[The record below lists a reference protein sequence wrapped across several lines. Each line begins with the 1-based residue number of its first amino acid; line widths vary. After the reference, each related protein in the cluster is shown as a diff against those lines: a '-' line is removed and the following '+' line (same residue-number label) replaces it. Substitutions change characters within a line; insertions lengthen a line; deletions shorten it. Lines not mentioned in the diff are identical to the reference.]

1 MMRVFELCWVCS
13 KAGVCGGAGMQR
25 AQQLLGAVEQL

>member
-1 MMRVFELCWVCS
+1 MMRVSEFFW
-13 KAGVCGGAGMQR
+13 VCGGAGVQR